1 MLVKHLKN
9 TKYRFWGLQAAGW
22 LTYTLFSDILFW
34 QNRSMLPIRIIIWN
48 FLVAMTGFMITVG
61 FRYVY
66 RRIKYKSMSI
76 VRLIAIIC
84 AVVFIGTTFW
94 WFADKGLDRI
104 MMHKGDIV
112 IPSTFQY
119 YVEYLFLWGLTL
131 FAWSTLYFG
140 IKFWNDWAD
149 QKATTERAK
158 VLAHKAQL
166 QILRYQINPHFLFNT
181 LNAIR
186 ALVEE
191 NEKQAKEMITEL
203 SEFLRYSLVSSQH
216 SDVPLS
222 EEIEALRHYFAIE
235 KRRYEEKL
243 DVNIEVDPLAED
255 FPVLSFLIHPL
266 VENAIR
272 YGMHSSARPLK
283 ISLTAR
289 VNNDTLTIEVCNTG
303 KWSEPIPDKN
313 ISGQNGA
320 ILDNVRQRLDN
331 AFPGRHRFE
340 IIEKKDSM
348 CVRLEISQK
357 LIPGNRQAV

>member
-1 MLVKHLKN
+1 MILERFKN
-9 TKYRFWGLQAAGW
+9 TKYGFWSLQIVGW
-22 LTYTLFSDILFW
+22 LTYIIFNDILYW
-34 QNRSMLPIRIIIWN
+34 QNRFQLPIRIVIWN
-48 FLVAMTGFMITVG
+48 FFVAMTGFMITIG
-61 FRYVY
+61 FRYIY
-66 RRIKYKSMSI
+66 HRIKYKSI
-76 VRLIAIIC
+76 PVIQLIAIIC
-84 AVVFIGTTFW
+84 LVVFAGTTVW
-94 WFADKGLDRI
+94 WFADKGLDKI
-104 MMHKGDIV
+104 MMRKGDVV
-112 IPSTFQY
+112 IPSTLQY
-119 YVEYLFLWGLTL
+119 YVEYLFLWGIAL

-140 IKFWNDWAD
+140 IKFWNDWAE

-158 VLAHKAQL
+158 VLAHKARL
-166 QILRYQINPHFLFNT
+166 QTLRYQINPHFLFNT

-203 SEFLRYSLVSSQH
+203 SEFLRYSLVSSKH

-235 KRRYEEKL
+235 KRRYEDKL
-243 DVNIEVDPLAED
+243 EVNIEVDPLAED

-272 YGMHSSARPLK
+272 YGMHSSTRPLK
-283 ISLTAR
+283 INLIAR
-289 VNNDTLTIEVCNTG
+289 VSNDTLTVEVCNTG

-320 ILDNVRQRLDN
+320 ILENVRQRLDN

-348 CVRLEISQK
+348 CVKLEISQK
-357 LIPGNRQAV
+357 LIPGNRA